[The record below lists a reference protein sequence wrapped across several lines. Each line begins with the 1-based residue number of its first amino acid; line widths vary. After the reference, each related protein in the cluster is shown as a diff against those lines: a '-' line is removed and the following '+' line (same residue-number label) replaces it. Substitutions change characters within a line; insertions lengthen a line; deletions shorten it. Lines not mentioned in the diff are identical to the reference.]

1 MCSHFMSNSMYINC
15 FSIYPVSR
23 GCMARAKFY
32 IAAATLQ
39 LYLGSLALRLIG
51 AFLEVLH

>member
-1 MCSHFMSNSMYINC
+1 
-15 FSIYPVSR
+15 
-23 GCMARAKFY
+23 MARAKFY

-39 LYLGSLALRLIG
+39 LYLGSLALRFIG